1 MRMSRKELERELKWE
16 CNATQLEKLWRKYAE
31 EESTRLR
38 KQLAEAAEE
47 NNKLRMV
54 MNSMMHQQNH
64 AEGDYLLRE
73 EVKSVLMRHG
83 RELENSWHGYA
94 AMVADVLALP
104 SYKPRVEE
112 SDEYIDGY
120 ADAMQDME
128 KFLEKNL
135 KFREE
140 VGSET

>member
-54 MNSMMHQQNH
+54 MNSNAKEICRLRNMLHQQ
-64 AEGDYLLRE
+64 AQE
-73 EVKSVLMRHG
+73 EKT
-83 RELENSWHGYA
+83 
-94 AMVADVLALP
+94 
-104 SYKPRVEE
+104 

-120 ADAMQDME
+120 ADAMQDIGEFLQE
-128 KFLEKNL
+128 KLTL
-135 KFREE
+135 REE
-140 VGSET
+140 VGSEKY